1 MPSSTASAGS
11 ARRSGTKGVA
21 RADREE
27 QIVEVAGQV
36 FAERGFALASVSEI
50 AERAGISKPLIYN
63 YFGSKEGLLVAC
75 LRRGGQVLA
84 EEMERTAALGEVG
97 IARALVTLDGVFRVL
112 EPQPWIWRLLNDPT
126 LARTSEVAAIIDV
139 YQDRVAALARDGVGE
154 LMHLAGDDD
163 PVDIDAMTHVWSN
176 VFDSLVTW
184 WVDHPDETPASM
196 TARSS
201 RLFAA
206 VFGAD
211 RVGLRGR

>member
-1 MPSSTASAGS
+1 MPSSTAARRAS

-36 FAERGFALASVSEI
+36 FGERGFALASVGEI
-50 AERAGISKPLIYN
+50 ADRAGISKPLIYN
-63 YFGSKEGLLVAC
+63 YFGSKDGLLVAC
-75 LRRGGQVLA
+75 LSRGGQLLT

-97 IARALVTLDGVFRVL
+97 IARAVVTLDGVFRVL
-112 EPQPWIWRLLNDPT
+112 EPHPWIWRLLNDPT
-126 LARTSEVAAIIDV
+126 LARTREVVAIIDV
-139 YQDRVAALARDGVGE
+139 YQDRVGALARAGVGE

-163 PVDIDAMTHVWSN
+163 PVDTDAMTHVWSS
-176 VFDSLVTW
+176 VFDALVTW
-184 WVDHPDETPASM
+184 WIDHPDETPEAMS
-196 TARSS
+196 ARTS

-211 RVGLRGR
+211 RWSA